1 MKTWSALSRAIFGLM
16 AAVALSLPASAQSP
30 ARGDPFR
37 LPFPYIFSGPLV
49 EFGERVWNE
58 GMLPA
63 VEIINRRGGIK
74 GRPLEFYKVD
84 VRFPETAQWITEFR
98 RLCENKDI
106 PVMFGVGAT
115 KSLVAIY
122 EETKKCG
129 IPVFNPSSTGAWSEK
144 DFAGWIFRYQPTPED
159 VLPVVLKEGKARN
172 GLKRMALVYTID
184 DEYAVYN
191 LKVAQKILKDLGI
204 EIATEQ
210 SIRSKETNFAS
221 QVSAIRAARPDGL
234 MLLSQPGDM
243 GTLLAQLR
251 ERGVNAQ
258 VYADANVGGA
268 DFWRLSNGLAKGS
281 IGYSLYSAND
291 PRPIVQE
298 WVKLWREKTKRPK
311 DGPDGFVTAY
321 FDSVMVLAHVLNTA
335 PALTRE
341 SIRDTFSRV
350 KDFETISG
358 SITWTGPGEVSRSKP
373 VLVQVTDG
381 GVLKTWP

>member
-1 MKTWSALSRAIFGLM
+1 MNRWSTIRRTIFGLL
-16 AAVALSLPASAQSP
+16 AALALSTPALAQTK
-30 ARGDPFR
+30 AEPFR

-63 VEIINRRGGIK
+63 VEIINRKGGIK

-129 IPVFNPSSTGAWSEK
+129 IPVFNPSSTGAWPEK
-144 DFAGWIFRYQPTPED
+144 DFAGWIFRYQPTPEN
-159 VLPVVLKEGKARN
+159 VLPVVLREAKARN
-172 GLKRMALVYTID
+172 GLRRIALVYTID

-191 LKVAQKILKDLGI
+191 FKVAQGILKDLGI
-204 EIATEQ
+204 EIVSEQ
-210 SIRSKETNFAS
+210 SIRSKESNFAS
-221 QVSAIRAARPDGL
+221 QVAAIRAARPDGL
-234 MLLSQPGDM
+234 MLLNQPGDM

-281 IGYSLYSAND
+281 IGYSLYSASD

-298 WVKLWREKTKRPK
+298 WVKLWREKTNRPK

-321 FDSVMVLAHVLNTA
+321 FDSVMVLAQVLNSA
-335 PALTRE
+335 PSLTRE
-341 SIRDTFSRV
+341 GIRDALSRV
-350 KDFETISG
+350 KDMETISG

-373 VLVQVTDG
+373 VLVQVSDG